1 MNKNLLHI
9 ASQFSEK
16 EKKTRQR
23 KRIFSLLSIAVVFFT
38 LNALML
44 PAITIEKQTIC
55 GNVEHIHS
63 DKCYSDVTTPEF
75 LALSEYHQH
84 GKECYVDGV
93 LLCNNLS
100 TCLHR
105 HNEYCYDSTGVLVCP
120 LEEITGHIHSEECYE
135 LQKNL
140 ICELAED
147 YHMHDDSCFVTENGE
162 LICSVE
168 ETEGHLHTDE
178 CYHIISTDLIC
189 QTEETEGHIH
199 SEECYRISTE
209 NICRLVETEGHK
221 HTEQCKSIE
230 NILNCEIA
238 EDENHTHTE
247 ECYTAN
253 EILICTLEETEP
265 HTHTEQ
271 CTRQF
276 KELVCEKEEIPAHTH
291 SAECYQD
298 NKELICG
305 NEEIQPH
312 THNTECYRQIKTVI
326 CEKEEKPDGHF
337 HTERC
342 YEETKNLICTEKEII
357 LHSHTA
363 ECYSENGELTC
374 GLEEVK
380 EHIHSE
386 NCTKF
391 VQQEEKTLVC
401 TIEEH
406 THTDECY
413 PPETDDGRQLVCI
426 REEHVHTDA
435 CGDICEIQE
444 HKHTDDCYKPA
455 ETPAPTPTATPEV
468 DIYDISNGPAVF
480 VFYGG
485 IKTEY
490 TDSQI
495 ETASEEADT
504 GEIMLFALKSTAR
517 SVNDFKNYVE
527 TNGGNVSV
535 TVVDQDNKPLPT
547 DENGNLIV
555 TAGTSYKLTLGAY
568 SPKGIEPG
576 YYQYQLPAGLDI
588 QGGTGDCI
596 IKDID
601 GSEVNI
607 GTWTVTEDGLISF
620 DFNDNAD
627 KYTDLRISATMGVSF
642 KENSNNIEFDGDI
655 TVVVTPPEEQEQTTE
670 LGKWGRQGDESKG
683 QDPDKIYWT
692 VTIKG
697 YADSDIPGST
707 LTDKI
712 ITANHTYTASD
723 MRNGIKIGISERDP
737 ITDKE
742 IRWHSWTVYPGD
754 PNLIWTAN
762 GWQYIM
768 PEVTDECEWCDG
780 LVLGNE
786 GWNYYIEYTST
797 PNKTNINGTVSYQN
811 NITIDNQEKD
821 GWASVKHGSDIAGII
836 KDGVFQGDANGG
848 KYIWDVYATIPG
860 MKDGEKAVY
869 FWYIQ
874 DRIRIKDDNQNTV
887 DYLNNA
893 MNMAT
898 VTAIYPDGTEILVNN
913 ITEATADDPFCW
925 HNGWEDDRS
934 GEFYLRQID
943 FYCKCNCTEDTCQA
957 WSDDGCWSKYW
968 ANKNFCQCW
977 TEKNDITFKFTYE
990 TTQDDKDNLFVDFG
1004 GQGNNIQNEALLAY
1018 KQPDDENSGE
1028 WKDITVNDVRVRV
1041 PIPGVFKKEL
1051 TEAYNGYTAN
1061 YTISVNEAKMQLT
1074 ADGSPLTI
1082 YDEMTDTLA
1091 YINGSLVINTEDIDG
1106 NTTTLTYGV
1115 DYTTEYDGSGTKK
1128 DSAGNPVHVLKIDIL
1143 NPKPVQYI
1151 LNYDAT
1157 LVIPTGSSAGVKY
1170 SNSASI
1176 TLWGKEITSD
1186 TEDIMHTDINVSA
1199 KTYKV
1204 SIKKLS
1210 AADSRP
1216 LAGAV
1221 FGLYNQNGGLIASR
1235 TTDANGDILFETN
1248 VTEGVILR
1256 DHELYYIQEIKAPDG
1271 YIRDDTKHWICFCV
1285 YADANECTFTP
1296 PIDVEYK
1303 RIPENDIFYGNIYN
1317 STYGYELPRTGGGGT
1332 QYYTAGGLVLI
1343 GGAAAL
1349 LLYRSKK
1356 CRKEDYTSP

>member
-23 KRIFSLLSIAVVFFT
+23 KRVFSLLSIAVVFFT

-63 DKCYSDVTTPEF
+63 DECYSDVTTPEY

-105 HNEYCYDSTGVLVCP
+105 HNEYCYDSTEVLVCP

-147 YHMHDDSCFVTENGE
+147 YHIHDDSCFVTENGE

-189 QTEETEGHIH
+189 QIEETEGHIH

-238 EDENHTHTE
+238 EDENHTHIE

-291 SAECYQD
+291 STECYQD

-342 YEETKNLICTEKEII
+342 YEETKNLVCTEKEII

-426 REEHVHTDA
+426 REEHVHTES
-435 CGDICEIQE
+435 CGDTCEIQE
-444 HKHTDDCYKPA
+444 HLHTEDCYIA
-455 ETPAPTPTATPEV
+455 A
-468 DIYDISNGPAVF
+468 DIEKEDGTTEDIPPLDIDLYDISNGPVF
-480 VFYGG
+480 IVTAKER
-485 IKTEY
+485 IVAETEMPEIIPRMKFSARTTFAETVSEENIEEL
-490 TDSQI
+490 TDYLKDHNGALRLLL
-495 ETASEEADT
+495 ETADGTEVP
-504 GEIMLFALKSTAR
+504 K
-517 SVNDFKNYVE
+517 
-527 TNGGNVSV
+527 
-535 TVVDQDNKPLPT
+535 
-547 DENGNLIV
+547 ENGNYVVNTTDIYTLKVNIDIPD
-555 TAGTSYKLTLGAY
+555 GILPGRYRYKLPDGITLDGGAGSLTALVDNRY
-568 SPKGIEPG
+568 VVLGEWEINENNG
-576 YYQYQLPAGLDI
+576 YIVLNFFEEANNY
-588 QGGTGDCI
+588 THVI
-596 IKDID
+596 ISAYMAISFSADKEAID
-601 GSEVNI
+601 F
-607 GTWTVTEDGLISF
+607 DGLIKVDIIPPPHVKQPTEVEKGPVSST
-620 DFNDNAD
+620 
-627 KYTDLRISATMGVSF
+627 TDEI
-642 KENSNNIEFDGDI
+642 
-655 TVVVTPPEEQEQTTE
+655 
-670 LGKWGRQGDESKG
+670 KWR
-683 QDPDKIYWT
+683 

-697 YADSDIPGST
+697 NKDSNIPGNILIDGIVTDNHSY
-707 LTDKI
+707 TDK
-712 ITANHTYTASD
+712 D
-723 MRNGIKIGISERDP
+723 MKNGIKIGISQPDENGNIVDY
-737 ITDKE
+737 
-742 IRWHSWTVYPGD
+742 HSWKVYPGD
-754 PNLIWTAN
+754 PNLVWNSKEWHYTI
-762 GWQYIM
+762 
-768 PEVTDECEWCDG
+768 PEICVDCKKP
-780 LVLGNE
+780 LGNE
-786 GWNYYIEYTST
+786 NWIYYVEYTST
-797 PNKTNINGTVSYQN
+797 PQTTEINGILHYQN
-811 NITIDNQEKD
+811 MVSVD
-821 GWASVKHGSDIAGII
+821 GSSKY
-836 KDGVFQGDANGG
+836 GDAYFNQHTHRAVIMKNGEFVSSG
-848 KYIWDVYATIPG
+848 EEGGYNWDVIVTIPG
-860 MKDGEKAVY
+860 IEPGKKADYGWFVQDEMKIVNGWDWENGI
-869 FWYIQ
+869 YI
-874 DRIRIKDDNQNTV
+874 
-887 DYLNNA
+887 NNGITKP
-893 MNMAT
+893 T
-898 VTAIYPDGTEILVNN
+898 VTAFYKGEEITVQPYTKDVRDEPFVYSVGYPGTGDINPKVPEIYFL
-913 ITEATADDPFCW
+913 
-925 HNGWEDDRS
+925 
-934 GEFYLRQID
+934 
-943 FYCKCNCTEDTCQA
+943 CKCNCNENNCLLWGSECGIDKDYNPSYCR
-957 WSDDGCWSKYW
+957 
-968 ANKNFCQCW
+968 CW
-977 TEKNDITFKFTYE
+977 TEEEDVTFTFSYR
-990 TTQDDKDNLFVDFG
+990 TTEKDKESLFSDWG
-1004 GQGNNIQNEALLAY
+1004 GQDYYIQNVARLANFDPIAWVAY
-1018 KQPDDENSGE
+1018 PPITDD
-1028 WKDITVNDVRVRV
+1028 NDRLF
-1041 PIPGVFKKEL
+1041 IPGIFKKEL
-1051 TEAYNGYTAN
+1051 HKNFDGYTAN
-1061 YTISVNEAKMQLT
+1061 YIITVNEAKLNLT
-1074 ADGSPLTI
+1074 NGAPLKI
-1082 YDEMTDTLA
+1082 HDAMTDTLA
-1091 YINGSLVINTEDIDG
+1091 YVNGSLFITAEDING
-1106 NTTTLTYGV
+1106 KVTTLTEGL
-1115 DYTTEYDGSGTKK
+1115 DYSVIYDGSGNHVAANGDKK
-1128 DSAGNPVHVLKIDIL
+1128 HVLDITIY
-1143 NPKPVQYI
+1143 NPQAVKYT
-1151 LNYDAT
+1151 LDYDAT
-1157 LVIPTGSSAGVKY
+1157 LIFPDDDTDKVLY
-1170 SNSASI
+1170 SNSAI
-1176 TLWGKEITSD
+1176 IELWGDDITSG
-1186 TEDIMHTDINVSA
+1186 TDEVTFTKIDMSA
-1199 KTYKV
+1199 QTYSVKIV
-1204 SIKKLS
+1204 KSS
-1210 AADSRP
+1210 ASTNE
-1216 LAGAV
+1216 LLQGAR
-1221 FGLYNQNGGLIASR
+1221 FGLYNQNGGLMAVKS
-1235 TTDANGDILFETN
+1235 TDEKGEILFKTDVAER
-1248 VTEGVILR
+1248 VVLSE
-1256 DHELYYIQEIKAPDG
+1256 HQLYYIQEIESPEG
-1271 YIRDDTKHWICFCV
+1271 YMLDDTKHWFCFCKCEG
-1285 YADANECTFTP
+1285 ECEFKPEVDFTF
-1296 PIDVEYK
+1296 DRV
-1303 RIPENDIFYGNIYN
+1303 PENQMAYNLRN

-1332 QYYTAGGLVLI
+1332 QYYTTGGLVLI
-1343 GGAAAL
+1343 IRATVL